1 VFIDMQEI
9 GGMSKTCG

>member
-1 VFIDMQEI
+1 MQEI